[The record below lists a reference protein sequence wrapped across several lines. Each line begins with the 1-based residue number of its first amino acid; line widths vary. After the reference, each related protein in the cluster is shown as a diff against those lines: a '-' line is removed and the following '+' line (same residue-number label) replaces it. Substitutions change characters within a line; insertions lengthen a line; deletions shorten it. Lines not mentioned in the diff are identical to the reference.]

1 MPTQSRAPF
10 DPLAIV
16 AIIAS
21 FFFGPVGLFLAFSS
35 LGRARKN
42 GASPALSLIALM
54 VGLVATA
61 MLMGGGALLSTLFSG
76 VG

>member
-1 MPTQSRAPF
+1 MPF

-42 GASPALSLIALM
+42 GVSPALSVIALL
-54 VGLVATA
+54 VGIVAT
-61 MLMGGGALLSTLFSG
+61 GS
-76 VG
+76 